1 MKKATIVF
9 GAFIMMAIGAKAQ
22 HLSLGPTAG
31 FGHSFLSDGDG
42 DTKNRFHP
50 SYNIGG
56 KLVYSTLTNW
66 GFSLDAKYSGEGG
79 TIGDN
84 SDDKLKLNLNYIRV
98 PLQAIY
104 FFGKVGNAIRP
115 KVSLGPSFGFLV
127 GGKIKNYTNGS
138 VVAEVKAKDYVKSFD
153 LGING
158 AVGLNFRIAKAT
170 WLNADIS
177 YTHGL
182 TNISKIAGDDNS
194 LKQRNLGLNLGVL
207 FPIGK

>member
-1 MKKATIVF
+1 MKKATIF
-9 GAFIMMAIGAKAQ
+9 GAFIMMAFGATAQ

-31 FGHSFLSDGDG
+31 FGHSWLSDDATSR
-42 DTKNRFHP
+42 DSRFHP

-66 GFSLDAKYSGEGG
+66 GFSLDAKFSGEGG

-84 SDDKLKLNLNYIRV
+84 SDDKTKLNFNYIRV
-98 PLQAIY
+98 PVQAIY

-127 GGKIKNYTNGS
+127 GGKIKQYVNGN
-138 VVAEVKAKDYVKSFD
+138 VVSEVKAKDVVKSFD

-158 AVGLNFRIAKAT
+158 AVGLNFRISKAT
-170 WLNADIS
+170 WLNADLS

-182 TNISKIAGDDNS
+182 TNIAKGADI
-194 LKQRNLGLNLGVL
+194 KQRNLGLNVGVL

>member
-1 MKKATIVF
+1 MKKATIF
-9 GAFIMMAIGAKAQ
+9 GAFIMMAFGATAQ

-31 FGHSFLSDGDG
+31 FGHSWLSDGESAS
-42 DTKNRFHP
+42 KNRFNP

-66 GFSLDAKYSGEGG
+66 GFSLDAKFSGEGG

-84 SDDKLKLNLNYIRV
+84 SDDKTVINLNYIRV
-98 PLQAIY
+98 PVQAIY

-115 KVSLGPSFGFLV
+115 KVSLGPSFGFLI
-127 GGKIKNYTNGS
+127 GGKTKDYENGNL
-138 VVAEVKAKDYVKSFD
+138 VTEVKSKDYVKSFD

-182 TNISKIAGDDNS
+182 TDLSKISGNGD
-194 LKQRNLGLNLGVL
+194 LKQRNLGLNVGVL